1 MHTHIGAAALA
12 AAIIVNFGTFATAA
26 EGQPAAAT
34 AGDGAAAA
42 APAAAAPIAP
52 GPDAPVARVN
62 GTAVMRSEFERNLAF
77 VLQSGGEPGEE
88 SEAAAAT
95 GEMKGQVLDRLI
107 DEELLHQE
115 ARARNLLASPEAVAA
130 EIDQARAQ
138 FAAPEEFAAALAQSR
153 LTEAGLGT
161 LIARN
166 LSIQNLVEKGIAA
179 AVAVTDAE
187 VHEFYAGNAESFA
200 IPEQARARH
209 ILVQAEETDD
219 EAARKAKRAKADG
232 LLAQLAG
239 GAGFEELARTSSDC
253 PSAPEGGDLGY
264 FERGQMPPAF
274 DEAVFALK
282 PGAVSGVV
290 ETEYGFHII
299 KLEEIKPAGAVSEE
313 EAAAQIREFLSAQK
327 TEAAVEAL
335 VKRLRDAATI
345 EKLL

>member
-1 MHTHIGAAALA
+1 
-12 AAIIVNFGTFATAA
+12 
-26 EGQPAAAT
+26 
-34 AGDGAAAA
+34 
-42 APAAAAPIAP
+42 
-52 GPDAPVARVN
+52 
-62 GTAVMRSEFERNLAF
+62 

-88 SEAAAAT
+88 TEAAVAT
-95 GEMKGQVLDRLI
+95 GEMKAQVLDRLI

-130 EIDQARAQ
+130 EIEQARAQ
-138 FAAPEEFAAALAQSR
+138 FPAPEEFAAALAQSG
-153 LTEAGLGT
+153 LTEAGLSA

-187 VHEFYAGNAESFA
+187 VHEFYLGNAESFA

-209 ILVQAEETDD
+209 ILVQVEETDD

-239 GAGFEELARTSSDC
+239 GAVFEELARTASDC
-253 PSAPEGGDLGY
+253 PSAPEGGDLGF
-264 FERGQMPPAF
+264 FERGQMPAAF

-282 PGAVSGVV
+282 TGGMSGVV
-290 ETEYGFHII
+290 ETEYGYHII
-299 KLEEIKPAGAVSEE
+299 KLEEIKPAGAVPEA
-313 EAAAQIREFLSAQK
+313 EAAGQIREFLGAQK

-335 VKRLRDAATI
+335 IKQLRAAATI
-345 EKLL
+345 EKLP